1 MEQVL
6 RLNKGNYS
14 GTVQLLKEYAGF
26 ITSKTAYTDCQ
37 KEFHYHENPH
47 LSFIL
52 QGGNIEY
59 KQKETSIKN
68 IGDILFYH
76 SGELHKT
83 LPLNDK
89 TCNFNLEIDASFL
102 KENSLSEYELYKSVA
117 RIEYSRLFMLKVYS
131 DVQLNDTLTAVSIHS
146 LLLGFIKNTSV
157 GNYQDIKWC
166 QQLREILNDEWS
178 ENHSLA
184 ELSKRLTVHPVT
196 ISRYFTKYFG
206 CTYGD
211 YVRRLRISKS
221 LPLIRLGNRSLTEI
235 AIICGFADQ
244 SHFIRVF
251 KHYTGINPKHF
262 QKL

>member
-6 RLNKGNYS
+6 RLDKGNYS

-26 ITSKTAYTDCQ
+26 ITSKTAYVNCQ

-59 KQKETSIKN
+59 KQKESSLKN
-68 IGDILFYH
+68 MGDILFYH
-76 SGELHKT
+76 AGELHKT
-83 LPLNDK
+83 LPLNEQ
-89 TCNFNLEIDASFL
+89 TANLNLEIELSFL
-102 KENSLSEYELYKSVA
+102 KENSLSEQQLYNAVA
-117 RIEYSRLFMLKVYS
+117 DLAYSRLFMLKVYA
-131 DVQLNDTLTAVSIHS
+131 DVQLNDSLTAASIHA
-146 LLLGFIKNTSV
+146 LLLGFIKSTAL
-157 GNYQDIKWC
+157 GNYQEIKWC
-166 QQLREILNDEWS
+166 WQLREILNDEWT

-184 ELSKRLTVHPVT
+184 ELSKRLAVHPVT

-221 LPLIRLGNRSLTEI
+221 LPLIKLGKYSLTEI
-235 AIICGFADQ
+235 AVLCGFADQ

-251 KHYTGINPKHF
+251 KYYTGINPKHF